1 MHDRHEE
8 AATLMGVDWSDP
20 ARVAA
25 RPSTQARRLRD
36 ALEAIAMHGQRSR
49 AVPDRLAEFGLDAF
63 ESYVWSRAAALGT
76 PTTSVVVSA
85 FGVFEPGHLSAAYE
99 RARSKVSRDRVLAA
113 REDGATAGL
122 AAVLTAGD
130 VAPLADALLD
140 AMHPLPGTARPLF
153 SGLRQLQVPTDPH
166 GRLWRAADLVREHR
180 GDGHLAAG
188 IAAGLD
194 PVAMNVL
201 TELWAGYSCGE
212 YTATR
217 GFGQEAI
224 SACVAELTHR
234 GWASGGRLTREGAAV
249 RRAVEDA
256 TDASQNA
263 LIARLGD
270 RLDGLARTAEALS
283 GRLLAAL
290 PVPTDPRKLAAG

>member
-1 MHDRHEE
+1 MGPDR
-8 AATLMGVDWSDP
+8 SDLP
-20 ARVAA
+20 TVTA
-25 RPSTQARRLRD
+25 RPHTRARRLRD
-36 ALEAIAMHGQRSR
+36 ALEAIAMHGQRSG
-49 AVPDRLAEFGLDAF
+49 AIPDRLAEFGLDAF
-63 ESYVWSRAAALGT
+63 ESYAWSRAAALGT
-76 PTTSVVVSA
+76 PTTPVVVSA
-85 FGVFEPGHLSAAYE
+85 FGVFEPRHLSSALE

-122 AAVLTAGD
+122 AAVLAAAD

-140 AMHPLPGTARPLF
+140 AVRPLPGTARPLF
-153 SGLRQLQVPTDPH
+153 SGLRQLRVPTDPH
-166 GRLWRAADLVREHR
+166 ARLWRAADLVREHR
-180 GDGHLAAG
+180 GDGHLAAC
-188 IAAGLD
+188 IAAGLG

-224 SACVAELTHR
+224 AACVAELTQR
-234 GWASGGRLTREGAAV
+234 GWLSGGRLTREGAAL
-249 RRAVEDA
+249 RRSVEDS
-256 TDASQNA
+256 TDASQLA
-263 LIARLGD
+263 LIARLAD
-270 RLDGLARTAEALS
+270 RLDGLTQTAEALS